1 LLGIAF
7 ALGQGGAPSGG
18 SQGGGLMGLLPIVI
32 MFVIIYVLM
41 ILPQQKQQK
50 KHKEMLNTLQKGDK
64 VVAAGGIHGTIV
76 GVDDQR
82 NIVVLKIDENVK
94 IEVQK
99 STVVSKIEN
108 K

>member
-1 LLGIAF
+1 
-7 ALGQGGAPSGG
+7 
-18 SQGGGLMGLLPIVI
+18 MGLLPIII
-32 MFVIIYVLM
+32 MFVIIYVLL

-50 KHKEMLNTLQKGDK
+50 KHKEMLNTLQKGDR
-64 VVAAGGIHGTIV
+64 VIAAGGIYGTVV

-82 NIVVLKIDENVK
+82 NIVVMKIDENIK

-99 STVVSKIEN
+99 SSVATKIEN

>member
-1 LLGIAF
+1 LFGIAF
-7 ALGQGGAPSGG
+7 ALGQGGAPSG
-18 SQGGGLMGLLPIVI
+18 SSSGGGLMGLLPIII
-32 MFVIIYVLM
+32 MFVIIYLLL

-50 KHKEMLNTLQKGDK
+50 KHKEMLNTLQKG
-64 VVAAGGIHGTIV
+64 
-76 GVDDQR
+76 VDEQR

-99 STVVSKIEN
+99 STVASKIEN

>member
-1 LLGIAF
+1 MFGIAF
-7 ALGQGGAPSGG
+7 ALGQGGAPAGS

-32 MFVIIYVLM
+32 MFVIIYVLL

-64 VVAAGGIHGTIV
+64 VVAAGGIYGTVV

-82 NIVVLKIDENVK
+82 SVVVLKIDENVK

-99 STVVSKIEN
+99 STVSSKIEN